1 MVFSTLRLGI
11 ITGKVKKISRSQISY
26 ISRDLGC
33 SMAKGASHGLDRIA
47 WKAPRDH
54 EVKPINKSYSRKRG
68 EERPARR
75 ETRCS
80 NSH

>member
-1 MVFSTLRLGI
+1 
-11 ITGKVKKISRSQISY
+11 
-26 ISRDLGC
+26 
-33 SMAKGASHGLDRIA
+33 MAKGASHGLDRIA